1 MAPVISFTDQSEK
14 EIKELTFDPV
24 RQSLVG
30 VQVYYLNRGADVQR
44 CPAKVAMKLE
54 KNPLRGVKLVKEKPR
69 NRRTS

>member
-24 RQSLVG
+24 RQSLVA

-54 KNPLRGVKLVKEKPR
+54 KNPLRGGKLVKRKTSKPP
-69 NRRTS
+69 N